1 MKMKTLILALLL
13 ASPLFANNME
23 CETELSIFQ
32 SNIEQSNPIT
42 DKQLITAIDTCEDIT
57 GYEGL
62 VSIMKLMLETT
73 IEV

>member
-1 MKMKTLILALLL
+1 MKTLILILLL
-13 ASPLFANNME
+13 ASPLFSNSIE
-23 CETELSIFQ
+23 CETEISMFQ

-42 DKQLITAIDTCEDIT
+42 DEQLITAIDTCEDII

-62 VSIMKLMLETT
+62 ISIMKLMLETT